1 MLNAMAKSLG
11 GYTPEQLILKITL
24 AGSEPA
30 TWRRVEI
37 HSGLTL
43 HDLHFVL
50 QSVFDLAKTQG
61 RLQARL
67 QTPPQAEEEES
78 GVSAGCHP
86 LALKI
91 TPSCATTNA
100 RAKAQAPVARRDHAP
115 RRA

>member
-30 TWRRVEI
+30 IWRRVEI

-50 QSVFDLAKTQG
+50 QSVFDLAKANR
-61 RLQARL
+61 RLKAVFKPVLKRPRKQKKK
-67 QTPPQAEEEES
+67 TAE
-78 GVSAGCHP
+78 
-86 LALKI
+86 
-91 TPSCATTNA
+91 
-100 RAKAQAPVARRDHAP
+100 
-115 RRA
+115 